1 MSDWRE
7 EMYEAAEKFGLP
19 DVPEEGPGD
28 FELVIFQF
36 NGPSI
41 VIAVDVTESDAQEY
55 ASREDT
61 HGDGWFVGY
70 RRQ

>member
-7 EMYEAAEKFGLP
+7 RMYETVEEYELP
-19 DVPEEGPGD
+19 TVPEEGPGD
-28 FELVIFQF
+28 FELVLFRQH
-36 NGPSI
+36 GPSQ
-41 VIAVDVTESDAQEY
+41 VIAIDVTESDAQEY
-55 ASREDT
+55 ANRDDT